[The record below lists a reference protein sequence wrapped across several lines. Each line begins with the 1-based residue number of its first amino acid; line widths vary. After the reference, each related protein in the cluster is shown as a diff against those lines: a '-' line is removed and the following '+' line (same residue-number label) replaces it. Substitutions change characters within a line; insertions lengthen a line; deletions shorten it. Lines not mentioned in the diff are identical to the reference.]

1 LDCPLRSQSGSLPS
15 LCSGEGPE
23 CFFGSFGVGR
33 AGFLERTEG
42 SEIYLLAHYF
52 DFGDIVATL
61 RNPDSLCAKL
71 GFRGTECPLL
81 TICNFPQVCPSDVR
95 PVPVDAG
102 DYVLRPFTGHV
113 QPRKATRLIQLPVHA
128 DLAMHV
134 TRVNGT
140 GNAATASIASGGP
153 PMEHPAVGL
162 YSSNFRS
169 RLVVSIG

>member
-1 LDCPLRSQSGSLPS
+1 MSAKVPKRQLTVIMFWRRSRMLLWQLCVGS
-15 LCSGEGPE
+15 
-23 CFFGSFGVGR
+23 

-42 SEIYLLAHYF
+42 SEIYLLARYF

-153 PMEHPAVGL
+153 PMEHPSG
-162 YSSNFRS
+162 R
-169 RLVVSIG
+169 VVFK